1 MSEEEKAMTRQHTR
15 DQLAKLLLGT
25 ATAFIATKLVE
36 ATYDTLMAKR
46 RAIGVTTDTE

>member
-1 MSEEEKAMTRQHTR
+1 MDENEISHKQATR

-36 ATYDTLMAKR
+36 NAYDTLMAKR
-46 RAIGVTTDTE
+46 RQNNIVE